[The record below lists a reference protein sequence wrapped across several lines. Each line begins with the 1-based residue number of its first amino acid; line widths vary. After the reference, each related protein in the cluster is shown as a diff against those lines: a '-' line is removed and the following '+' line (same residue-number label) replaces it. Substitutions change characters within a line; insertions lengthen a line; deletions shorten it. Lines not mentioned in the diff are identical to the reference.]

1 MLKLKEASVLT
12 ASGHLQELV
21 LAVVCLGEDGTG
33 ERVRHVQGRLAL
45 RVAQRGVRT
54 LLQQHHAH
62 VVLTLDARLITQ
74 IKRLAKI
81 FSVLNGNFS
90 PQVAKGLL
98 GRKASHPQSINV
110 RNPK

>member
-1 MLKLKEASVLT
+1 MQRYPVPGTVCLSSLT

-21 LAVVCLGEDGTG
+21 LAVVRLGEDGSG

-62 VVLTLDARLITQ
+62 VVLTLDARLIKSKTSYEV
-74 IKRLAKI
+74 
-81 FSVLNGNFS
+81 FPVLTTGNVAR
-90 PQVAKGLL
+90 QVAQGFILK
-98 GRKASHPQSINV
+98 KSVAN
-110 RNPK
+110 KK